1 MTILLVDDNKVNLFV
16 IEKILKNEGYKDCVS
31 LTSARELFDYLQI
44 DSSNS
49 FSKHVDLILLDIM
62 MPEIDGIEAC
72 RMIKACERY
81 KDIPIIFVT
90 ALDDKNKLAE
100 ALDVGGTDY
109 ITKPIDKVELLARIR
124 AALRLKAELDWHTQH
139 EKKIQYELDLA
150 TNVQRSLLSP
160 PIKDNAIQVDV
171 SYLPSFNLAGDMY
184 YWHKINDHR
193 YAVILL
199 DMMGHGISAS
209 LLCMFI
215 SSVLREAIKQIVDP
229 AEVVKELN
237 RYMALLHNEKESIP
251 YYFTAIYLVIDTNAK
266 SIEYVNAG
274 HPHGYVSVDDG
285 HIIALNQGSC
295 AIGFFD
301 EIKVEKQIIHYGKEA
316 QIILFTDGLLEAV
329 DPDEFVAE
337 ERIKN
342 LSQQKW
348 SGSQGLL
355 DELLPKEKQINQP
368 DDMCLVLLKVQANNK
383 TDTLS

>member
-16 IEKILKNEGYKDCVS
+16 IEKILNNVGYNDCVS
-31 LTSARELFDYLQI
+31 LTSAQELFDYLQL
-44 DSSNS
+44 DAPNS
-49 FSKHVDLILLDIM
+49 ISKNVDLILLDIM

-72 RMIKACERY
+72 RIIKANNRY

-100 ALDVGGTDY
+100 ALDMGGMDY

-160 PIKDNAIQVDV
+160 PLKEKNIQLEV

-184 YWHKINDHR
+184 YWHKISEHR

-229 AEVVKELN
+229 VDVVKELN
-237 RYMALLHNEKESIP
+237 RYMAQLHNEKESIP
-251 YYFTAIYLVIDTNAK
+251 YYFTAIYLVIDTEAK
-266 SIEYVNAG
+266 TIEYVNAG
-274 HPHGYVSVDDG
+274 HPHGYVYLDEE
-285 HIIALNQGSC
+285 HIIPLNQGSC

-301 EIKVEKQIIHYGKEA
+301 EIKVEKQIIHYQKEA
-316 QIILFTDGLLEAV
+316 QIILFTDGLLEAIA
-329 DPDEFVAE
+329 PDEFEAE

-342 LSQQKW
+342 LTQQTW
-348 SGSQGLL
+348 SGSEMLL
-355 DELLPKEKQINQP
+355 DELLPKEKQQNQP
-368 DDMCLVLLKVQANNK
+368 DDMCLVLLKVQ
-383 TDTLS
+383 D

>member
-16 IEKILKNEGYKDCVS
+16 IEKILNSEGYHDCMS
-31 LTSARELFDYLQI
+31 LTSAHELFDYLQL
-44 DSSNS
+44 DAPKSYA
-49 FSKHVDLILLDIM
+49 KHVDLILLDIM

-72 RMIKACERY
+72 KVIKANDRY

-90 ALDDKNKLAE
+90 ALDDKNKLAQ
-100 ALDVGGTDY
+100 ALDLGGIDY
-109 ITKPIDKVELLARIR
+109 ITKPIDKVELVARIR
-124 AALRLKAELDWHTQH
+124 VALRLKAELDWHTQH

-160 PIKDNAIQVDV
+160 PLRENNLQVEV

-215 SSVLREAIKQIVDP
+215 SSVLREAIKQIIDP
-229 AEVVKELN
+229 ADVVKELN
-237 RYMALLHNEKESIP
+237 RYMAQLHNEKESIP
-251 YYFTAIYLVIDTNAK
+251 YYFTAIYLVIDTEQK
-266 SIEYVNAG
+266 TIEYVNAG
-274 HPHGYVSVDDG
+274 HPHGYVNVDG
-285 HIIALNQGSC
+285 ENIVPLNQGSC
-295 AIGFFD
+295 AIGFFED
-301 EIKVEKQIIHYGKEA
+301 IKVEKQIIRYEKEA

-329 DPDEFVAE
+329 TPNEFEAE

-342 LSQQKW
+342 LAQQKW
-348 SGSQGLL
+348 NCSQKLL
-355 DELLPKEKQINQP
+355 DALIPKEKQSNQP
-368 DDMCLVLLKVQANNK
+368 DDMCLVLLKVQG
-383 TDTLS
+383 

>member
-16 IEKILKNEGYKDCVS
+16 IEKILSNEGYNDCTS
-31 LTSARELFDYLQI
+31 LTSAQELFDYLQV
-44 DSSNS
+44 DEPNAPT
-49 FSKHVDLILLDIM
+49 KRVDLILLDIM

-72 RMIKACERY
+72 KVIKANERY

-100 ALDVGGTDY
+100 ALDIGGIDY
-109 ITKPIDKVELLARIR
+109 ITKPIDKIELLARIR
-124 AALRLKAELDWHTQH
+124 VALRLKAELDWHTQH
-139 EKKIQYELDLA
+139 EKKIQFELDLA

-160 PIKDNAIQVDV
+160 PLKEKNIQVEV

-229 AEVVKELN
+229 VEVVKELN
-237 RYMALLHNEKESIP
+237 RYMAQLHKEKESVP
-251 YYFTAIYLVIDTNAK
+251 YYFTAIYLVIDTEVK
-266 SIEYVNAG
+266 TIEYVNAG
-274 HPHGYVSVDDG
+274 HPHGYVYLDEMKVTP
-285 HIIALNQGSC
+285 LNQGSC

-301 EIKVEKQIIHYGKEA
+301 EIKVEKQVIQYQKEA
-316 QIILFTDGLLEAV
+316 QIVLYTDGLLEAIA
-329 DPDEFVAE
+329 PNEFEAE
-337 ERIKN
+337 ERIKT
-342 LSQQKW
+342 LTQQKW
-348 SGSQGLL
+348 TYSQELL
-355 DELLPKEKQINQP
+355 DELLPREKQSNQP
-368 DDMCLVLLKVQANNK
+368 DDMCLVLLKVE
-383 TDTLS
+383 S

>member
-16 IEKILKNEGYKDCVS
+16 IEKILNSVGYNDSVS
-31 LTSARELFDYLQI
+31 LTSAHELFDYLQI
-44 DSSNS
+44 DAPNSSP
-49 FSKHVDLILLDIM
+49 KHVDLILLDIM

-72 RMIKACERY
+72 KILKANERY

-100 ALDVGGTDY
+100 ALDLGGIDY

-124 AALRLKAELDWHTQH
+124 VALRLKAELDWHTQH

-160 PIKDNAIQVDV
+160 PLKDEKLQVEV

-184 YWHKINDHR
+184 YWYKINDHR

-215 SSVLREAIKQIVDP
+215 TSVLREAIKQIIDPVD
-229 AEVVKELN
+229 VVKELN
-237 RYMALLHNEKESIP
+237 RYMAQLHNEKESIQ
-251 YYFTAIYLVIDTNAK
+251 YYFTAIYLVVDTEK
-266 SIEYVNAG
+266 RTIEYVNAG
-274 HPHGYVSVDDG
+274 HPHGYVLLDET
-285 HIIALNQGSC
+285 HIEPLNQGSC
-295 AIGFFD
+295 AIGFFE
-301 EIKVEKQIIHYGKEA
+301 EIKVEKQIIHYEKEA
-316 QIILFTDGLLEAV
+316 QIVLFTDGLLEAIA
-329 DPDEFVAE
+329 PDESMSEV
-337 ERIKN
+337 RIRN

-348 SGSQGLL
+348 SDSQLLL
-355 DELLPKEKQINQP
+355 DELLPKDKQSNQQ
-368 DDMCLVLLKVQANNK
+368 DDMCLVLLNVQA
-383 TDTLS
+383 